1 MNNNSERK
9 NGAYCYCPRYLQNSN
24 IPLIE
29 EACSLKLTKFVIHEY
44 TQVSI

>member
-9 NGAYCYCPRYLQNSN
+9 NGQKSK
-24 IPLIE
+24 IPHIE
-29 EACSLKLTKFVIHEY
+29 EACSLRLTKFVIHEY